1 MNARCTRQQTPGS
14 ETPAGWAPAPGS
26 RRDRTVLVPGTSAS
40 APGAGCRVG
49 GRVPVPGKASN
60 AGARAPSKSP
70 TADAIGNSELLCP
83 TSCKR

>member
-1 MNARCTRQQTPGS
+1 MPDVRASRRQAARRQLAGPLPPAAGAIVLSWCRGLQRQHRVRG
-14 ETPAGWAPAPGS
+14 AGWA
-26 RRDRTVLVPGTSAS
+26 
-40 APGAGCRVG
+40 GAL
-49 GRVPVPGKASN
+49 PGKASN